1 MMITRFLTFTSLIAV
16 MTMTLTGCSSERE
29 RSESISNA
37 PSGDVLSTEA
47 ITTETAEA
55 TSEET
60 ESTETISYMEQYR
73 EHLVVIPPAG
83 MLTKQEGITYGTFKK
98 YTYYSTT
105 AERDTNVN
113 ILLPPGYSE
122 DREYPV
128 VYILHGYYDNED
140 WMARPIVAI
149 STMLSNLYASG
160 MAEEMIVVVPY
171 IYCSKDMPYCTGMDL
186 TNSLNYDNF
195 INDLITDLM
204 PFVESTFSVA
214 TGRENTAITGFSMG
228 GRESLFIGFSHPER
242 FGYIGAVCPAP
253 GLIPVLNSP
262 MHPGQMQATDMVFTE
277 QVPYILL
284 LSAAQN
290 DGVVGTF
297 PSTYH
302 NLMTQNETAH
312 LWHVMPSTGHDHTS
326 VTPHLYNFFQ
336 MIFQEMP

>member
-1 MMITRFLTFTSLIAV
+1 MMITKFLTVTSLIAL
-16 MTMTLTGCSSERE
+16 MTVTLTGCGSDKHTTESS
-29 RSESISNA
+29 SDS
-37 PSGDVLSTEA
+37 PSGESLSTK
-47 ITTETAEA
+47 A
-55 TSEET
+55 TSEIT
-60 ESTETISYMEQYR
+60 EAPTLEPPSYMEQYR
-73 EHLVVIPPAG
+73 ENLVVMPPAK
-83 MLTKQEGITYGTFKK
+83 MLTEQEGITYSTFRK

-113 ILLPPGYSE
+113 ILLPPDYTE
-122 DREYPV
+122 DKKYPV
-128 VYILHGYYDNED
+128 IYILHGYYDNED

-149 STMLSNLYASG
+149 STMLSNLYASD

-171 IYCSKDMPYCTGMDL
+171 IYCNKDMPYCTGMDL

-195 INDLITDLM
+195 VNDLITDLM

-228 GRESLFIGFSHPER
+228 GRESLFIGFSHPEH

-297 PSTYH
+297 PANYH
-302 NLMTQNETAH
+302 KVMTQNETAH

-336 MIFQEMP
+336 VIFRETP